1 MGHIG
6 QAEGGVQ
13 RAHIAARQL
22 GVRDP
27 RSLPLAGRQRR
38 RLWLGAGGLLL
49 GSLGLAGCG
58 GGASDDP
65 GASPSDADPVRLPL
79 GGVDSSG
86 TGAAMASFVSADV
99 GLSWPLTVNGVTY
112 DTTDCRIVDADDRP
126 LDALALLPGMSCQIL
141 ATGPRGR
148 ATIAQARSIRMRDQL
163 LAPITNITLA
173 TGRLSALGQT
183 VVITGGTVVDAA
195 LVGGFAALRA
205 GQQVQ
210 VWGQLDSAGGRIV
223 ATRLGLAPAA
233 EAWVVRGVLSGLDRA
248 SASIRIG
255 GLRAAAA
262 AGGAALIPADL
273 QLGDVV
279 RARLSADGLG
289 TLLSLRGDALQLPD
303 RVEAELEGRITRI
316 DGPRRFAVDG
326 VTVDASA
333 ASLAAGAALL
343 ALGAR
348 AVVHGRSVQG
358 QLRATTVRVEPDEP
372 VELECVVSAAD
383 ALRQTFVLKGLTV
396 AWSATT
402 VFEGGSAR
410 LLRARRR
417 AAVIGRWNPDRSVLE
432 ASHIHVEA

>member
-1 MGHIG
+1 MR
-6 QAEGGVQ
+6 GGS
-13 RAHIAARQL
+13 RARQP
-22 GVRDP
+22 D
-27 RSLPLAGRQRR
+27 
-38 RLWLGAGGLLL
+38 
-49 GSLGLAGCG
+49 
-58 GGASDDP
+58 
-65 GASPSDADPVRLPL
+65 
-79 GGVDSSG
+79 
-86 TGAAMASFVSADV
+86 
-99 GLSWPLTVNGVTY
+99 
-112 DTTDCRIVDADDRP
+112 
-126 LDALALLPGMSCQIL
+126 
-141 ATGPRGR
+141 RGR
-148 ATIAQARSIRMRDQL
+148 VVAQTQCAHDHVT
-163 LAPITNITLA
+163 APC
-173 TGRLSALGQT
+173 RRAL
-183 VVITGGTVVDAA
+183 D
-195 LVGGFAALRA
+195 
-205 GQQVQ
+205 
-210 VWGQLDSAGGRIV
+210 
-223 ATRLGLAPAA
+223 
-233 EAWVVRGVLSGLDRA
+233 EACKF
-248 SASIRIG
+248 
-255 GLRAAAA
+255 
-262 AGGAALIPADL
+262 
-273 QLGDVV
+273 GD
-279 RARLSADGLG
+279 G
-289 TLLSLRGDALQLPD
+289 D